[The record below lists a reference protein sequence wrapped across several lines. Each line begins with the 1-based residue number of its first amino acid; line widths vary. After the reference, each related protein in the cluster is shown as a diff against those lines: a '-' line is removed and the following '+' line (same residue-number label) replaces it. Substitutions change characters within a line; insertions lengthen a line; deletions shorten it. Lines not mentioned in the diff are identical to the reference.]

1 MGANALA
8 AQPPG
13 LGTPQPATLA
23 PLSLRSEWQVVAW
36 NMRGYSTEKLD
47 HLSLVSSGSAQQPVL
62 AYLLQETHLPAGT
75 VLLGTPADYRVL

>member
-1 MGANALA
+1 M
-8 AQPPG
+8 PR
-13 LGTPQPATLA
+13 PATLA
-23 PLSLRSEWQVVAW
+23 PLSLSSEWQVVAW

-47 HLSLVSSGSAQQPVL
+47 HLSLVSSGSAQQRVL